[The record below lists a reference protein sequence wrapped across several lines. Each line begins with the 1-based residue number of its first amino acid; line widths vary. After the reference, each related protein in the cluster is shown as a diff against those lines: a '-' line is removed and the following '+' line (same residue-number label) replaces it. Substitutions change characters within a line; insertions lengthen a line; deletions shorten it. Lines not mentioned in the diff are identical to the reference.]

1 MCKLMFKKL
10 YLSSFGYIVS
20 GLLQVVGRF
29 FHPFMVYGYWNKPTR
44 SFRKLTRLSSTAVLN
59 ERNKINIGENCWIW
73 HHTIVD
79 GSNGVSIGDG
89 VQIGAWVGI
98 FTHGSHLSIRLLGKR
113 FIDFDKNN
121 RIGYLRSSVE
131 IGDYT
136 FIASGVSIMPG
147 VKIGKGCIITAGSVV
162 TKDIISYSIASG
174 NPARCVGSTLELD
187 KRYFSNPI
195 VKENYFD
202 TEAME
207 RYLES
212 EKNQRNKAKTN

>member
-1 MCKLMFKKL
+1 MLKKL
-10 YLSSFGYIVS
+10 YLSPFGYFVS
-20 GLLQVVGRF
+20 LVLNIIGRIF
-29 FHPFMVYGYWNKPTR
+29 RPFMVYGYWNKPTN
-44 SFRKLTRLSSTAVLN
+44 SFRKLTRVSSTAVLIDK
-59 ERNKINIGENCWIW
+59 NKIDIGENCWVW
-73 HHTIVD
+73 HHSIID

-98 FTHGSHLSIRLLGKR
+98 FTHGSHLSIRLLGEKY
-113 FIDFDKNN
+113 IDFDKNN
-121 RIGYLRSSVE
+121 RIGYVRSSVE

-162 TKDIISYSIASG
+162 TKDIRSYSIASG

-187 KRYFSNPI
+187 KRYFSNPV
-195 VKENYFD
+195 VKANYFD

-207 RYLES
+207 KHLED
-212 EKNQRNKAKTN
+212 EKERRDKAKTS